1 MCVKQLKLSLSC
13 LTQKPYLIS
22 NLTLFSQIISEL
34 DRMKFAK
41 FVRYGLGTL
50 KNYIV
55 ILDTN
60 LNIIHR
66 SPQLGEINNTV
77 FNLGMTESADST
89 FYLVGSVMNSTNNGQ
104 NIRVYSY
111 KIGDTAVKVQEIIK
125 QQLLGLYPNPA
136 KTNLTVS
143 TDGGTKTITVYN
155 TLGQAVYADIS
166 QGLLTI
172 DVSSWFQGVYL
183 VEIVDANTHK
193 KEMTKFIKE

>member
-1 MCVKQLKLSLSC
+1 
-13 LTQKPYLIS
+13 
-22 NLTLFSQIISEL
+22 
-34 DRMKFAK
+34 MKFAK

-172 DVSSWFQGVYL
+172 DVSSWVQGVYL